1 MVGGSGNVDR
11 DTIAAGV
18 PVMGQ
23 LAGLLADAGYLVVR
37 YDKRGVGQSGG
48 RAESAGLSDYAD
60 DVVTVVQWLRKQKDV
75 DDRRVFVAGHSEG
88 GAVALI
94 AASRAGDIKAVVT
107 IAAPGTKGTEL
118 ILDQQRRALDG
129 LKISEDEKQRRV
141 ELQKQIMNAVLTGQ
155 GWEGVP
161 EATRK
166 QADTAWFRSV
176 LQWDPEPVIRKV
188 DQPWLIMHGELD
200 KQVPLQN
207 SELLNG
213 LATKRKKGPAML
225 TLVPGINHL
234 LLPATTGEI
243 AEYASL
249 SEEKVGHRP
258 VATQIAD
265 WLKQVT
271 VR

>member
-1 MVGGSGNVDR
+1 M
-11 DTIAAGV
+11 
-18 PVMGQ
+18 
-23 LAGLLADAGYLVVR
+23 AGYLVVR

-207 SELLNG
+207 AELLNG
-213 LATKRKKGPAML
+213 LATKRKKGPATL

-249 SEEKVGHRP
+249 SEEKVSP
-258 VATQIAD
+258 LVATQIAD